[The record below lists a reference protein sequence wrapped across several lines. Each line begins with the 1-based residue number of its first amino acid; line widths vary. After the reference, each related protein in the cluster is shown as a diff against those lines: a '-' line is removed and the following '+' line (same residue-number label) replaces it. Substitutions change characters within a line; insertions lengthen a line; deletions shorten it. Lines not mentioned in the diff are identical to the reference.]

1 MNNCNNVSP
10 VFISK
15 IEDLDI
21 DSWNN
26 LLEKSKENCVFQSY
40 EMFSFWADQD
50 GHQPLIF
57 AIEENEELSCICTVV
72 IIENGLGIKRK
83 LTRRAII
90 FGGTVF
96 NDDVDRNKLQSLLF
110 EEMDESLSSK
120 VIYLEVRNFYDSS
133 EFDTLYTKQNWK
145 YIPYQNYK
153 INLTQKDEV
162 FALFNSEK
170 RRQIRKG
177 LREGV
182 DISYRK
188 NAENCMGIYNVIA
201 KIYDDKV
208 KKPFPT
214 LPFFKNLMKL
224 EKAGLV
230 ALTFENKIIG
240 GAFFLYDKNEIYDWY
255 RGGLD
260 YDYKKKFP
268 STIAAWAVM
277 KYGLDNKIPSFDFMG
292 AGIKGEE
299 YGVRKFKSQFGGEL
313 IEYGR
318 YMKLYKP
325 KLYNIGKTGLKI
337 IKMFT

>member
-1 MNNCNNVSP
+1 MNKKLII
-10 VFISK
+10 ISR
-15 IEDLDI
+15 IEDIDI
-21 DSWNN
+21 NDWDSFIK
-26 LLEKSKENCVFQSY
+26 KSKENTVYQSF
-40 EMFSFWADQD
+40 EMFSFWKQQE
-50 GHQPLIF
+50 GHQPYVF
-57 AIEENEELSCICTVV
+57 AITENKRLQCICIVV
-72 IIENGLGIKRK
+72 LIENGTGIKRK

-96 NDDVDRNKLQSLLF
+96 NENADREKLQGLLLQK
-110 EEMDESLSSK
+110 MDEVLASK
-120 VIYLEVRNFYDSS
+120 AIYIEVRNFYDAS
-133 EFDTLYTKQNWK
+133 EFSSLYTRQNWK

-153 INLTQKDEV
+153 IALTDEEEV
-162 FALFNSEK
+162 FAKFNSEK

-182 DISYRK
+182 AISYEKTKK
-188 NAENCMGIYNVIA
+188 NCEGIYNVIA

-208 KKPFPT
+208 KKP
-214 LPFFKNLMKL
+214 LPALTFFEGLMQL
-224 EKAGLV
+224 EKAGLA
-230 ALTFENKIIG
+230 ALYFENKIIG

-277 KYGLDNKIPSFDFMG
+277 KYGLENNIPNFDFMG

-325 KLYNIGKTGLKI
+325 TLYNVGKTGLKLL
-337 IKMFT
+337 KKLR